1 MNTGLSL
8 IKVNFCEEHI
18 KTLFDLLTNRRHKI
32 SHTQNPSYDEH
43 REFVKNHP
51 YIVWLLVAL
60 DGEYI
65 GSIYLKD
72 DNSVGVNFDEKYFE
86 FVPNTLIKF
95 FENWR
100 PLPPIKSVRN
110 GKFHIN
116 IAKDN
121 EKLIGLIE
129 QFGALH
135 IQNTYLFQ

>member
-18 KTLFDLLTNRRHKI
+18 KTLFDLLTNRRHRI

-43 REFVKNHP
+43 KDFVKNHP
-51 YIVWLLVAL
+51 YRVWLLVAL
-60 DGEYI
+60 DGKYI

-72 DNSVGVNFDEKYFE
+72 DNSVGVTFDEKYYE

-95 FENWR
+95 FEKWN
-100 PLPPIKSVRN
+100 PLPPIRSVRN

-129 QFGALH
+129 QSGAYH
-135 IQNTYLFQ
+135 FQNTYLFQ